1 MSFDIPDF
9 DPFFKGPSSVVAAA
23 GGNTNNKGGVPTIM
37 GGVLDAGGS
46 GGGGRSGGGGSS
58 SSSSSSGVGSTYGG
72 VVRNS
77 SNSESMKNQTLQ
89 DLFPESAMSFK
100 TSPKLDTLAFDSNPS
115 MTAPFEPMERMMTHH
130 TSSVP
135 VKQQRG
141 GSSIGVVGSS
151 QLSPQSI
158 TAEIEQLDA
167 IANLASSITSLTVGA
182 SSSSATSTSN
192 SIPSRTTLRSSG
204 RKVRQ
209 PASYAEPSTKS
220 KLRRGDVLFPKVD
233 PVMVPDINDNI
244 VSNNKNGG
252 SDRGAVGRM
261 TTTTPTLATRSESP
275 TTDLDRIMGQ
285 IASASSST
293 SSSPE
298 AK

>member
-1 MSFDIPDF
+1 
-9 DPFFKGPSSVVAAA
+9 
-23 GGNTNNKGGVPTIM
+23 
-37 GGVLDAGGS
+37 
-46 GGGGRSGGGGSS
+46 
-58 SSSSSSGVGSTYGG
+58 
-72 VVRNS
+72 
-77 SNSESMKNQTLQ
+77 
-89 DLFPESAMSFK
+89 MSFK

-135 VKQQRG
+135 IKQQRG
-141 GSSIGVVGSS
+141 GSSTGVVGNS

-182 SSSSATSTSN
+182 SSSATSTSN

-233 PVMVPDINDNI
+233 PVVVPANNDNI
-244 VSNNKNGG
+244 VSNNKKGGLAMNGG
-252 SDRGAVGRM
+252 GDGGAVGRM
-261 TTTTPTLATRSESP
+261 TMTTTPTLATRSESP